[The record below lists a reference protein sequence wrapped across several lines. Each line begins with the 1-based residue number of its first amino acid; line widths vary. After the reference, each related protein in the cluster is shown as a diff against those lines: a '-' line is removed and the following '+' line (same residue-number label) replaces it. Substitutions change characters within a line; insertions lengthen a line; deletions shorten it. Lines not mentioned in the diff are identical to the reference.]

1 MQFDIH
7 IECPNCD
14 GFGSLEEV
22 HASVDL
28 NGTVPVYT
36 DYYCAQCEGAGL
48 IYAGRE
54 THESLADVKADYP
67 ESFVKNIETGKWS

>member
-14 GFGSLEEV
+14 GFGSLEE
-22 HASVDL
+22 A
-28 NGTVPVYT
+28 VYT
-36 DYYCAQCEGAGL
+36 DHYCVQCDGAGL

-67 ESFVKNIETGKWS
+67 ESFIKNIETGEWS